1 MNIKCNDIRKHYFS
15 CQIYLTSNILEEI
28 KLLCYRLENQLK
40 DTIAD
45 QQRQILRHNLHLAIA
60 WSHPSQK

>member
-1 MNIKCNDIRKHYFS
+1 M
-15 CQIYLTSNILEEI
+15 SNILEEI
-28 KLLCYRLENQLK
+28 KLLCYRLENQLE

-45 QQRQILRHNLHLAIA
+45 QQRQFLLHNLHLAIA

>member
-1 MNIKCNDIRKHYFS
+1 MSIKCNDIRKHSFS
-15 CQIYLTSNILEEI
+15 CQIYLMSNILEEI
-28 KLLCYRLENQLK
+28 KLLCYRLENQLE

-45 QQRQILRHNLHLAIA
+45 QQCQFLLHNLHLAIA